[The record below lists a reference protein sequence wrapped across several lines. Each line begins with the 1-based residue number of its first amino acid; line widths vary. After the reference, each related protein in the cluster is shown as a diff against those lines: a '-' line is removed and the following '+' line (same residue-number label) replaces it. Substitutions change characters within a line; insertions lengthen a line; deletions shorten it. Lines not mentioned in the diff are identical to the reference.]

1 MPIALCEV
9 KIMAYRL
16 HNNDALV
23 AAARFIASAFNIT
36 TVSDSSPPIADK
48 CLWELQRAARER
60 GIIVTSDQRTGDL
73 SFALVTA
80 LGNRLTIRLNFWSSE
95 APTMVTVATGNNSH
109 TVVYSWNGKEMTAEL
124 KSQSPVWVRTLVD
137 PEISL
142 GSSWLRRIKAGCMQ
156 KASRIIGFQRT

>member
-1 MPIALCEV
+1 MPIASREV

-23 AAARFIASAFNIT
+23 VAARFIASAFNIT

-60 GIIVTSDQRTGDL
+60 GIVVISDQRTGDL

-95 APTMVTVATGNNSH
+95 APTKVTVATGNKSY
-109 TVVYSWNGKEMTAEL
+109 TVVYCWNGKEMTAEP
-124 KSQSPVWVRTLVD
+124 KSQPPAWVRTLVD
-137 PEISL
+137 PEIPF
-142 GSSWLRRIKAGCMQ
+142 GSGWIWRITAGCIQ